1 MYPQRIFKGKKM
13 SGQMGH
19 EQVTTKRLKIALIDN
34 ELNVIGV
41 AGSVPGPKKGIV
53 LLKEAK

>member
-1 MYPQRIFKGKKM
+1 MAV
-13 SGQMGH
+13 QMGANR
-19 EQVTTKRLKIALIDN
+19 VTTKKLTVAFVDN
-34 ELNVIGV
+34 ELNVIGI